1 MRKVQFAL
9 LVLTATLLFFGC
21 QKKEGS
27 AVADASAG
35 TQSSEDERIIGLEMK
50 ISYLEDFV
58 RQLQEVVLEQ
68 DASLERLVAENRHIK
83 TRLADLAGQL
93 EGDIPNRRP
102 PHY

>member
-1 MRKVQFAL
+1 M
-9 LVLTATLLFFGC
+9 
-21 QKKEGS
+21 EN
-27 AVADASAG
+27 

-68 DASLERLVAENRHIK
+68 GASLERLVAENRHIK

-102 PHY
+102 PIISKLCSECRNSSLRKGHK

>member
-1 MRKVQFAL
+1 MQSTQSRY
-9 LVLTATLLFFGC
+9 TAPM
-21 QKKEGS
+21 EN
-27 AVADASAG
+27 

-58 RQLQEVVLEQ
+58 QQLQEVVLEQ
-68 DASLERLVAENRHIK
+68 GAALERLVAENRHIK
-83 TRLADLAGQL
+83 TKLADMAGQL

>member
-1 MRKVQFAL
+1 
-9 LVLTATLLFFGC
+9 
-21 QKKEGS
+21 
-27 AVADASAG
+27 
-35 TQSSEDERIIGLEMK
+35 MK

-68 DASLERLVAENRHIK
+68 GASLERLVAENRHTK